1 MSLGRR
7 RTKSGRIDVK
17 TKEYMKTH
25 ERFAAMFN
33 FLIYDG
39 KPVIKPENLA
49 PLDSTEAAI
58 IDSNGVEIPVQ
69 KVRDAFNALE
79 ILEDDHAVYVLL
91 GEEFQSEVHYAGP
104 VKDMVY
110 DGVSFVDQIKQFKR
124 KYRGKKDDAE
134 IAFEPDG
141 VKIKLTHAEFLSGL
155 RKGDKLKPVITLMV
169 YLGTGEWDGPRSLHD
184 MLYFPDERL
193 KAFVPDYK
201 LNLIV
206 PRELTDGDFA
216 KFGPDL
222 GFLLKVLNHGE
233 KGIAEM
239 LAEPQYRSVDG
250 ETALIA
256 NDIAKLGLEIVINEG
271 GKANMCKA
279 MKEHDQKTK
288 VQAGVELARRL
299 LGDNKPE
306 IVRVVSDQY
315 KVTPEYVRSVMSSNS
330 SVSAT
335 ARS

>member
-1 MSLGRR
+1 MG
-7 RTKSGRIDVK
+7 KMDAK
-17 TKEYMKTH
+17 TKEYMKKP

-33 FLIYDG
+33 FLIYGG
-39 KPVIKPENLA
+39 KQVIKPEKLT
-49 PLDSTEAAI
+49 PIDSTEVAI

-69 KVRDAFNALE
+69 KVRDALNAWE
-79 ILEDDHAVYVLL
+79 VLEDEHAVYVLL

-110 DGVSFVDQIKQFKR
+110 DGVNYVDQIKQLKR
-124 KYRGKKDDAE
+124 KYRRKNDDAE

-169 YLGTGEWDGPRSLHD
+169 YLGTDEWDGPRSLHE
-184 MLYFPDERL
+184 MLHFPDERL

-206 PRELTDGDFA
+206 PRELQDGDFS

-222 GFLLKVLNHGE
+222 GFLLKILNHGE
-233 KGIAEM
+233 MGIAEM

-250 ETALIA
+250 ETALLA
-256 NDIAKLGLEIVINEG
+256 NDIAKLGLEIVIDEG
-271 GKANMCKA
+271 GKADMCKA
-279 MKEHDQKTK
+279 MVEHDKKTK
-288 VQAGVELARRL
+288 VIESVETARAIMND
-299 LGDNKPE
+299 DNEVIKF
-306 IVRVVSDQY
+306 VTGRHA
-315 KVTPEYVRSVMSSNS
+315 VTPEYVINIMKGLT
-330 SVSAT
+330 T
-335 ARS
+335 AGTAART